1 MRDEIEI
8 VALNF
13 PPNPER
19 EQYRIEKGKSTA
31 LGLVP
36 TSMVDN
42 GPSVLVTFKVA
53 NENAAPERYSEN
65 DKVQKEYMKGQLEN
79 VEKIKREKDKE
90 KDNE

>member
-1 MRDEIEI
+1 MQSSKIEI

-13 PPNPER
+13 PPSETR

-42 GPSVLVTFKVA
+42 GPSVLVTFNVA
-53 NENAAPERYSEN
+53 NQKAAPDRYEEG
-65 DKVQKEYMKGQLEN
+65 DRVQKEYMKGQLEN
-79 VEKIKREKDKE
+79 VEKIKREDE
-90 KDNE
+90 GEDE